1 MRTVTEDGYFL
12 SPDNPAAT
20 SEQRDFENRALA
32 LLQRPELLKTR
43 SIVDLLYRNAT
54 AYPARA
60 QWDRFDNMIDE
71 YLFHCALVGVNADG
85 NYPGIVRVEQAAGHW
100 FGRDVPGSRR
110 GGGPSPFFTYR
121 SIPIAP
127 EGRYE
132 ISGRVNG
139 PDAPMV
145 IYSLMVPA
153 PVTHTVAMIEDGD
166 IPLGPDGEFTIT
178 IDASPAAGRSNHL
191 QTRPGGEL
199 QLLIRDTLA
208 DWHTRTPNFLR
219 VRRLDAPT
227 RDPLSDDEI
236 AAWISAFAIN
246 SLYVFYYYSQSGN
259 GQAPNEMR
267 PPLSSGVF
275 NGMAS
280 QWGTKSNLLLA
291 DDEALVIR
299 ANAAGAGYRDT
310 QLCDQFFLPLNAW
323 SRSGALNMTQMAA
336 DEDGEF
342 TYVVA
347 HRDPGVH
354 NWLDTGGLN
363 RTIWGHRWQHFPRGE
378 EHPAP
383 AVSAQLVK
391 HARLDDHLG
400 KGVRRITP
408 AERARQLAYRE
419 EGFRRLYIDGSSSP

>member
-1 MRTVTEDGYFL
+1 VIEEPYFL
-12 SPDNPAAT
+12 SPQNPAAT

-32 LLQRPELLKTR
+32 LLQRPELLRTR
-43 SIVDLLYRNAT
+43 SIVELLYRNAT
-54 AYPARA
+54 AYPARE

-71 YLFHCALVGVNADG
+71 YLFHCALAGVNADG
-85 NYPGIVRVEQAAGHW
+85 NYPGVVRVEQAAGHW

-121 SIPIAP
+121 NIPISP

-132 ISGRVNG
+132 IRGRVNG
-139 PDAPMV
+139 QNAPMV
-145 IYSLMVPA
+145 VYSLMVPT
-153 PVTHTVAMIEDGD
+153 PVTQTVDMIEDGD
-166 IPLGPDGEFTIT
+166 IPPGPDGEFTIT

-191 QTRPGGEL
+191 QTRPGAEL
-199 QLLIRDTLA
+199 QLLVRDTLA
-208 DWHTRTPNFLR
+208 DWHTQTPNFLR

-236 AAWISAFAIN
+236 ASRVSRFAID
-246 SLYVFYYYSQSGN
+246 SLYLFYYYSQSGN
-259 GQAPNEMR
+259 GQPPNQLRAPET
-267 PPLSSGVF
+267 SGPYG
-275 NGMAS
+275 GMATQRTS
-280 QWGTKSNLLLA
+280 MANLQLA

-299 ANAAGAGYRDT
+299 ANAAGARYRDT
-310 QLCDQFFLPLNAW
+310 QLCDQFFLPLDAW

-363 RTIWGHRWQHFPRGE
+363 RTIWGHRWQHFPQGE

-383 AVSAQLVK
+383 TVSAQLVK

-400 KGVRRITP
+400 AGVRRITP
-408 AERARQLAYRE
+408 AERVQQLAYRE
-419 EGFRRLYIDGSSSP
+419 AGARRMFIDS